1 MSTIIV
7 FVLRFPSKRR
17 FVKEIVA
24 YQILF
29 CVATLE
35 ASFINHTDGGNEKI
49 KKQHF

>member
-7 FVLRFPSKRR
+7 FVARFPSKRR

-29 CVATLE
+29 CLATLE
-35 ASFINHTDGGNEKI
+35 VSFINHAEGGNEKI
-49 KKQHF
+49 KK